1 MKRIVAMLAVLAV
14 VTGVGL
20 VFGGDVLVGRTRE
33 FKDAQKNEIEAGAT
47 LFDTGDPSTGL
58 VVSGRGRGFDPTQ
71 IHLSLIYDIDSE
83 DSGSKACVPTGT
95 SLKPEQHFVGFWEV
109 DADGTARLNAIKMGP
124 SYATL
129 RSVGT
134 LSIRQNV
141 FGVNELLQCARVS
154 LSPTKL
160 PEPEPRP
167 RIGSILAPTKPVTV
181 FGRK

>member
-20 VFGGDVLVGRTRE
+20 VVGGDVRVGRALE
-33 FKDAQKNEIEAGAT
+33 FKDAQKNEIEATVT

-58 VVSGRGRGFDPTQ
+58 VVSGRGSGFDPNQTF
-71 IHLSLIYDIDSE
+71 LSLIYDVDSV

-109 DADGTARLNAIKMGP
+109 DADGTARLNAIKMGQ
-124 SYATL
+124 SHAEL
-129 RSVGT
+129 RRVGT

-141 FGVNELLQCARVS
+141 FGVNELVKCARVS
-154 LSPTKL
+154 LLS
-160 PEPEPRP
+160 
-167 RIGSILAPTKPVTV
+167 TKPPERQRPIANGIGEPIKQLVR
-181 FGRK
+181 FGQK